1 MSSSTFLE
9 PVPGCLAPAFRLRRR
24 ELAKRYNDPSWESR
38 TGGNCFDS
46 FTGNKKTA
54 DAALRAEWSKENNVE
69 VFDPIPGKRS
79 VKSQPCEAVHG
90 FWRVPTDAVRLRTAL
105 GALDEVLDRPDSR
118 VVAVGETGLDRVRAR
133 TEADLNLQ
141 RDALEA
147 HLALARALDL
157 PVVLHVVRSH
167 AETLASLKRVG
178 LPNAG
183 LQVHGFWGTTE
194 LVAAWGRVGA
204 YLSIGRM
211 VTRHPRAKRAAA
223 IAAIPGSRLLVE
235 TDVSSQKASGTGN
248 IATRGGRPRPT
259 DVWEVVRAVATIRG
273 ERAEDVAL
281 QTAENARRLFG
292 LDRASLTPA

>member
-1 MSSSTFLE
+1 MASPSVQAVDAHWHCDGRPL
-9 PVPGCLAPAFRLRRR
+9 VPGDVAAVGGVVVAGVSPAGLSAQLRAVD
-24 ELAKRYNDPSWESR
+24 ELAALGVRA
-38 TGGNCFDS
+38 G
-46 FTGNKKTA
+46 
-54 DAALRAEWSKENNVE
+54 AAAGLH
-69 VFDPIPGKRS
+69 P
-79 VKSQPCEAVHG
+79 
-90 FWRVPTDAVRLRTAL
+90 WRVPTDAVQLRAAL
-105 GALDEVLDRPDSR
+105 GALGAVLDRPDPR

-167 AETLASLKRVG
+167 TETLASLKRVG

-211 VTRHPRAKRAAA
+211 VTRHPRARRAAA
-223 IAAIPGSRLLVE
+223 IAAIPGNRLLVE
-235 TDVSSQKASGTGN
+235 TDASSQEASGTRH
-248 IATRGGRPRPT
+248 IATRDGRRRPA
-259 DVWEVVRAVATIRG
+259 DVWGVLRAVATIRG